1 MNKKANTKLPL
12 CEGSRKGL
20 GHTLGPKKKKPYDWQ
35 QQCKIFK
42 ELELLKQSV
51 I

>member
-20 GHTLGPKKKKPYDWQ
+20 GHTLGPKKKNLM
-35 QQCKIFK
+35 IGNN
-42 ELELLKQSV
+42 SV
-51 I
+51 KFSRN